1 MATMTFAIFAIAVS
15 VASLLGLIL
24 MVYSIY
30 LVYVH
35 WKYSHIPGPKRD
47 NFFRGNLPLVLRER
61 AKGKII
67 HELVEDLYGIYGPAI
82 VIWIYHH
89 PLLFVADPEL
99 ARKCLV
105 SINLPKNPRGYK
117 NVAFPFG
124 VRFIGKGLVT
134 EFDHDVWQ
142 KHRSLINPAF
152 HRRYLMNLMA
162 AFNSSCELF
171 LNRLNEMAD
180 GKTVVNM
187 AEEFSRVTTHVIGK
201 VLSCMMHTCQPQC
214 TKIWRRLDCHF

>member
-1 MATMTFAIFAIAVS
+1 M
-15 VASLLGLIL
+15 
-24 MVYSIY
+24 
-30 LVYVH
+30 
-35 WKYSHIPGPKRD
+35 
-47 NFFRGNLPLVLRER
+47 PLVRREQE
-61 AKGKII
+61 KGKIL

-82 VIWIYHH
+82 VIWIYHY

-105 SINLPKNPRGYK
+105 SLNLPKNPRGYK

-171 LNRLNEMAD
+171 LNRLDEMAD

-201 VLSCMMHTCQPQC
+201 VLQCKLCDACWSGYPMFSCTLSPPSPQG
-214 TKIWRRLDCHF
+214 